1 MALPPNRTDLAGTPT
16 VATYKIAIG
25 LLYDYAASLLGNGT
39 ATIATSAE
47 QVKARESLGV
57 GSFGFKNRLINP
69 AFSVSQEFGT
79 SSTSVTAGGA
89 IKYVVDQ
96 WYASC
101 TGANITA
108 QLITG
113 ISDQKYSLRL
123 TGASGNTAATLGQRM
138 EGINCIDLKNQ
149 NIAVSFKSKA
159 SSNKTI
165 TWTAFYA
172 NSENVFSSKTSIASG
187 TLNITTTVN
196 DYSFSFNGSANAGN
210 GIAIEFS
217 AGALGSTETID
228 FDKIQFEKS
237 AIATEFEARSVQQE
251 ILLCQRYYEKSYVL
265 ISGYHTAGNAIGHYI
280 SYKVNKITA
289 PTITVSGVGTSNVAS
304 YNFTFVSEF
313 GMFLSLILAAI
324 GAASYGSSWVANA
337 RL

>member
-1 MALPPNRTDLAGTPT
+1 MASPPNRTDLAGTPT

-25 LLYDYAASLLGNGT
+25 LLYDYVASLLGNGT
-39 ATIATSAE
+39 ATIASE
-47 QVKARESLGV
+47 NEKKLARENLGV

-123 TGASGNTAATLGQRM
+123 TGASGNTTATLGQRM

-196 DYSFSFNGSANAGN
+196 DYSFSFNGGANAGN

-217 AGALGSTETID
+217 VGGLGSTETID
-228 FDKIQFEKS
+228 FDKMQFERS
-237 AIATEFEARSVQQE
+237 AIATEFEKRSIQNE
-251 ILLCQRYYEKSYVL
+251 LSACQRYFEIGYSS
-265 ISGYHTAGNAIGHYI
+265 ISGYHVAGN
-280 SYKVNKITA
+280 
-289 PTITVSGVGTSNVAS
+289 TITQGINFKNLKLFTPTVATVNLNTSN
-304 YNFTFVSEF
+304 
-313 GMFLSLILAAI
+313 LS
-324 GAASYGSSWVANA
+324 GYGVNVANA
-337 RL
+337 SGMAFYITLATGGGGSWSCNWTAQSRL

>member
-1 MALPPNRTDLAGTPT
+1 MASPPNRTDLAGTPT

-25 LLYDYAASLLGNGT
+25 LLYDYVASLLGNGT

-123 TGASGNTAATLGQRM
+123 TGASGNTTATLGQRI

-196 DYSFSFNGSANAGN
+196 DYSFSFNGGANAGN

-228 FDKIQFEKS
+228 FDKMQFEKS
-237 AIATEFEARSVQQE
+237 AIATEFEVRSIE
-251 ILLCQRYYEKSYVL
+251 NELNLCMRYYEKLNETLYGAHGTTAVSILYWFFKVRKFADPTVTD
-265 ISGYHTAGNAIGHYI
+265 SGGAGNPY
-280 SYKVNKITA
+280 A
-289 PTITVSGVGTSNVAS
+289 PRTDMAGRFIYGVAATFINPVAS
-304 YNFTFVSEF
+304 
-313 GMFLSLILAAI
+313 
-324 GAASYGSSWVANA
+324 A